1 MPDMEIGQFPSQSRK
16 HIFNKGVLNMIIN
29 HNMSAIN
36 ANTVLK
42 FKHWEVNSSMEKLAS
57 GLRINKAGDD
67 ASGLAVSEKMRAQI
81 QGLRQAERNTEDGM
95 SLVQTTEGYLN
106 QTSDILQRIRVLAV
120 QSSNGIYTDQDRQ
133 LIQVEVSA
141 LVDEVDRIASQAEFN
156 KFKLLL
162 GDFSRANPKASMWFH
177 MGANMHQRERV
188 YIGTM
193 TAQGLGLKEGSGAF
207 IADLATA
214 DSANR
219 TIGLIDDG
227 LHKISKQRAD
237 LGAYYNRLE
246 YAAKGLMTAY
256 ENIQASESRIRDA
269 DMAETMVD
277 MTKNQVLVQSGT
289 AMLAQA
295 NMKTRTVLQL
305 LGG

>member
-1 MPDMEIGQFPSQSRK
+1 
-16 HIFNKGVLNMIIN
+16 MIIN

-36 ANTVLK
+36 ANKVLK
-42 FKHWEVNSSMEKLAS
+42 FKHWDVSKSTERLAS
-57 GLRINKAGDD
+57 GMRINKSGDD
-67 ASGLAVSEKMRAQI
+67 ASGLAVSEKMRTQI

-95 SLVQTTEGYLN
+95 SFVQTTEGYLD
-106 QTSDILQRIRVLAV
+106 QTASILQRIRVLAV
-120 QSSNGIYTDQDRQ
+120 QSSNGIYTPEDRQ

-141 LVDEVDRIASQAEFN
+141 LIDEVDRIASQAEFN

-162 GDFSRANPKASMWFH
+162 GDFSRLNPKASMWFH

-193 TAQGLGLKEGSGAF
+193 TSQGLNLKEKTGKF
-207 IADLATA
+207 LANLSTA
-214 DSANR
+214 DNANR
-219 TIGLIDDG
+219 TIGVIDDA
-227 LHKISKQRAD
+227 LHKVSKQRAD

-246 YAAKGLMTAY
+246 YAAKGLLTAY

-277 MTKNQVLVQSGT
+277 LTKDQVLVQSGT

-295 NMKTRTVLQL
+295 NMKTRSVVQL
-305 LGG
+305 LGGM